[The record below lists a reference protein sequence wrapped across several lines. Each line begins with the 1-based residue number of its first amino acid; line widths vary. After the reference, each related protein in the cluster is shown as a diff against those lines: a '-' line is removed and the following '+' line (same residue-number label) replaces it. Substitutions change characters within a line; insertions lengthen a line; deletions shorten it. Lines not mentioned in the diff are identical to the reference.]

1 MTVRE
6 FYKYCEENNI
16 LDYDI
21 EVYGDYFH
29 DSIRFEDEDDRYF
42 PKNATVD
49 NERKIIWVEVD

>member
-6 FYKYCEENNI
+6 FYNYCKKNNI

-21 EVYGDYFH
+21 EIRGEYFY
-29 DSIRFEDEDDRYF
+29 DSVRFEDEDDGYF

>member
-21 EVYGDYFH
+21 EVYGDYFY
-29 DSIRFEDEDDRYF
+29 DFIRFEDDGYF

>member
-6 FYKYCEENNI
+6 FYDYCKKNNI

-21 EVYGDYFH
+21 EIRGEYFYDSVY
-29 DSIRFEDEDDRYF
+29 FEDEDDGYF